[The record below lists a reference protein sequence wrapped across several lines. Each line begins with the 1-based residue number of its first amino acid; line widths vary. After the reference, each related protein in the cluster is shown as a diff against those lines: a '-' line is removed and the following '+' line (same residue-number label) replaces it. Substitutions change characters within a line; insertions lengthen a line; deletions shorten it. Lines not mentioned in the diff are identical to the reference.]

1 MEKWT
6 EYLDS
11 GLSSVKNAR
20 AKMFKLYV
28 RWYGQTKN
36 REVGEKRKGKEE
48 RKERREVRDR
58 REKGK

>member
-11 GLSSVKNAR
+11 GLSNVKNAR

-28 RWYGQTKN
+28 RWYGQKKK
-36 REVGEKRKGKEE
+36 REVGEKRKGRGY